1 MKLKTDHMAIKIPTL
16 WAVSQD
22 VLFVQAVES
31 DPKALQI
38 KAKLGEKPQSSTLT
52 QPKRPFCYD

>member
-1 MKLKTDHMAIKIPTL
+1 MELKTDHMAIKIPTL

-31 DPKALQI
+31 DPKTLQI
-38 KAKLGEKPQSSTLT
+38 KAKLGEKPRSST
-52 QPKRPFCYD
+52 